1 MIAGVLIAASLQAAL
16 ACHVI
21 DNDRIYGRDLA
32 AAEAAFQAL
41 PPNLEVGLAPVPG
54 QQRIFRPEELDRI
67 GRAHHIEFVSAQPI
81 CFAWKLK
88 TPQRADL
95 LAAMNETLANRN
107 AAIEIVDQSN
117 NALPEGKLS
126 FPLSGLSGTSDGPV
140 VWRGSMI
147 YGNGRTFLT
156 WARVRISVR
165 ERHVAAAE
173 ILHPGDEIRP
183 DQLKLV
189 DYQGPLT
196 REHHFTSLA
205 EVAGMTPRSTV
216 NPDVSLLDTMLRE
229 RKQVERGDLVQVT
242 VQAERT
248 RIEAQ
253 GIAEEGGTPGSL
265 VTVRNTKSGRRFRA
279 KVQEK
284 GKVLVIPEGP
294 AGLVTDEDLKSR

>member
-1 MIAGVLIAASLQAAL
+1 MIAGVLIAASIQAAL

-32 AAEAAFQAL
+32 AAEAAFEAL

-54 QQRIFRPEELDRI
+54 QQRIFRSEELTRI
-67 GRAHHIEFVSAQPI
+67 ASAHGIDGGSNQPI

-88 TPQRADL
+88 TPDRADI

-107 AAIEIVDQSN
+107 AAIELVDQSN
-117 NALPEGKLS
+117 TPLPQGKLS

-140 VWRGSMI
+140 VWRGSI
-147 YGNGRTFLT
+147 SYGNGRTLLT
-156 WARVRISVR
+156 WARVRISIR

-173 ILHPGDEIRP
+173 ILHPGDEIRAR
-183 DQLKLV
+183 QLKLV

-205 EVAGMTPRSTV
+205 ELAGMTVRSTV
-216 NPDVSLLDTMLRE
+216 NPDVSLVETMLRE

-242 VQAERT
+242 VQTERT
-248 RIEAQ
+248 RVEAQ
-253 GIAEEGGTPGSL
+253 GVAEEGGTSGSL
-265 VTVRNTKSGRRFRA
+265 ITVRNAKSGRRFRA
-279 KVQEK
+279 RVQEK